1 MVVKI
6 SAKKTKKKERRR
18 ISFFLLSFSVG
29 VLLVFLRSGFV
40 VNFAKKK
47 WNEGI
52 VLGSGQL
59 LRVSH
64 HKTFN
69 NIAKLLRRVSRLLL
83 ASACALNSFL
93 FVASNFLKLA
103 FFSTALDICSFQR

>member
-1 MVVKI
+1 MVNLQI
-6 SAKKTKKKERRR
+6 LHQA
-18 ISFFLLSFSVG
+18 SV
-29 VLLVFLRSGFV
+29 
-40 VNFAKKK
+40 
-47 WNEGI
+47 NEGI
-52 VLGSGQL
+52 VLGIGQL

-64 HKTFN
+64 HITFN

-83 ASACALNSFL
+83 ASACSLNSFL